1 MATDPRAAEAPFRLD
16 AARGRVEAI
25 HIVRTR
31 RAAMQAVDR
40 ATARA
45 GLGLEGDRYTLLAAA
60 GSPDTKPDR
69 HLTLIESEEIERLA
83 TQHDIH
89 LAPGESRRNV
99 TTRGIRLNALV
110 GQRFF
115 IGAVACEGMQLC
127 EPCQYLVDLLGKPVL
142 GPLVH
147 RAGLTARILTD
158 GEIAVGDA
166 IVTQP

>member
-1 MATDPRAAEAPFRLD
+1 VLLGA
-16 AARGRVEAI
+16 GRVEAI
-25 HIVRTR
+25 HIVGTR
-31 RAAMQAVDR
+31 RAAMQSVGR

-60 GSPDTKPDR
+60 GSADAKPDR

-83 TQHDIH
+83 ADHDIH

-99 TTRGIRLNALV
+99 TTRGIRLNDLV
-110 GQRFF
+110 GQRFS
-115 IGAVACEGMQLC
+115 IGPVACEGMQLC

-158 GEIAVGDA
+158 GEIAVGDE
-166 IVTQP
+166 IVTLP